1 MRLDYCIL
9 QVVILL
15 LLQEV
20 GCVEWAASTAT
31 NSSTSTTSTTSTTIR
46 VWDEGCLE
54 LLESSQK

>member
-31 NSSTSTTSTTSTTIR
+31 NSSTSTTSTTIR